1 MAAPGGGSLPHRA
14 VSSIRG
20 GAAPSGESSSAAANP
35 RTPIRSIPSLPSQY
49 NSPSSLRAEDEVLII
64 EFGSRRLRAG
74 FAGDAVP
81 KALVS
86 FSPAQTRR
94 VGDLRAWEVGYV
106 DDWQRGPKWGEEH
119 ELWRNDVRGLDLG
132 LVGDRMERA
141 LREAFNKCG
150 CASFA
155 CPFCCA
161 GRHG

>member
-1 MAAPGGGSLPHRA
+1 MAAPGATSLPHRA

-20 GAAPSGESSSAAANP
+20 GAAPSGESSSANP
-35 RTPIRSIPSLPSQY
+35 RTPIRSIPSIPSQF

-64 EFGSRRLRAG
+64 EFGARRLRAG

-106 DDWQRGPKWGEEH
+106 DDWSRGPKWGEEH

-132 LVGDRMERA
+132 LVGDRMERG

-150 CASFA
+150 FGPMHVSLRS
-155 CPFCCA
+155 